1 MFGAVFGRWWRV
13 TLLASALG
21 WPLLL
26 VVTGAMS
33 IEPALL
39 GASALAVLNTGAG
52 VLIHR
57 GILHAGRTLWRAA
70 GPSIGGRKVPSRGT
84 GQDMNGRGGSSPA
97 PAPPG
102 SAVSITLPPA
112 GCRGAGVA

>member
-1 MFGAVFGRWWRV
+1 VIPTLIMFGAVSGRWWRV
-13 TLLASALG
+13 TFLASALG

-26 VVTGAMS
+26 LVTGAWS

-57 GILHAGRTLWRAA
+57 GILHAGRALWRAA
-70 GPSIGGRKVPSRGT
+70 GSSVRRSRG
-84 GQDMNGRGGSSPA
+84 
-97 PAPPG
+97 
-102 SAVSITLPPA
+102 
-112 GCRGAGVA
+112 